1 MPYSIQCKD
10 AGMDC
15 PGSFTT
21 ETKEELVK
29 HVEMHAQEAHPGLD
43 LKPEQVEQLVKTTA

>member
-1 MPYSIQCKD
+1 MAYSIRCAD

-21 ETKEELVK
+21 ETKEELLK
-29 HVEMHAQEAHPGLD
+29 HVALHATEAHPDLD
-43 LKPEQVEQLVKTTA
+43 LQPEQVEALIQSSA